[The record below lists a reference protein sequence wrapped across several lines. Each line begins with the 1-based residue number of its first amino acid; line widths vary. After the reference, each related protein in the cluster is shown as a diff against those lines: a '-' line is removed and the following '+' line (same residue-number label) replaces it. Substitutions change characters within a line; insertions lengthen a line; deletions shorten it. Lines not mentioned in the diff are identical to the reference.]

1 MKTPK
6 APRAYPPIECPPCRH
21 DCAALWECA
30 DPKTCVHV
38 DPLLS
43 DRALAWAMLAICIA
57 LAIFAL
63 VGWL

>member
-6 APRAYPPIECPPCRH
+6 APRAYPPIECPPCKH
-21 DCAALWECA
+21 ACDALWNCA

-43 DRALAWAMLAICIA
+43 DRAIAWAMLAICIA